1 MTAQLVNSLSTKIDQ
16 ARLPNHVAVIMDGNG
31 RWAKQRGLPRIE
43 GHRRG
48 ATALKEMLRYCK
60 DLGIKTLTAYAF
72 STENWGRPITEVN
85 FLMGLFERLLQKELA
100 EMEEEE
106 VCINFIGDLTPLPPS
121 LQQEIRRSMERTRNN
136 QGVFFNVAINY
147 GSRHEMVTACKA
159 IARKVQQGELS
170 TEAINDQTIAQ
181 HLYTSASPDPD
192 LLIRTSGE
200 MRLSNFMLW
209 QLAYTEIYVTD
220 TLWPDFNIE
229 QFEQAIASFQQ
240 RDRRFGKLDLTINH
254 DQ

>member
-1 MTAQLVNSLSTKIDQ
+1 
-16 ARLPNHVAVIMDGNG
+16 
-31 RWAKQRGLPRIE
+31 
-43 GHRRG
+43 
-48 ATALKEMLRYCK
+48 
-60 DLGIKTLTAYAF
+60 
-72 STENWGRPITEVN
+72 
-85 FLMGLFERLLQKELA
+85 
-100 EMEEEE
+100 
-106 VCINFIGDLTPLPPS
+106 
-121 LQQEIRRSMERTRNN
+121 
-136 QGVFFNVAINY
+136 
-147 GSRHEMVTACKA
+147 
-159 IARKVQQGELS
+159 

-220 TLWPDFNIE
+220 TLWPDFDTE
-229 QFEQAIASFQQ
+229 QFRQAIASFQQ

>member
-1 MTAQLVNSLSTKIDQ
+1 MTAQLVTNLPIAINQ
-16 ARLPNHVAVIMDGNG
+16 AQLPRHVAVIMDGNG

-48 ATALKEMLRYCK
+48 ANALKEMLRYCK
-60 DLGIKTLTAYAF
+60 DLGVETLTAYAF
-72 STENWGRPITEVN
+72 STENWGRPTGEVN
-85 FLMGLFERLLQKELA
+85 FLMGLFERLLQKELK
-100 EMEEEE
+100 EMEAEA

-121 LQQEIRRSMERTRNN
+121 LQQEMYRSMERTKHN

-147 GSRHEMVTACKA
+147 GSRHEMINACKA
-159 IARKVQQGELS
+159 IATKVQQGELS
-170 TEAINDQTIAQ
+170 ADSINDQTISQ
-181 HLYTSASPDPD
+181 HLYTAASPDPD

-220 TLWPDFNIE
+220 TLWPDFDNE
-229 QFEQAIASFQQ
+229 QFDQAILSFQQ
-240 RDRRFGKLDLTINH
+240 RDRRFGKVK
-254 DQ
+254 

>member
-1 MTAQLVNSLSTKIDQ
+1 MTAQLLTSVSPEVNLAK
-16 ARLPNHVAVIMDGNG
+16 LPQHVAVIMDGNG

-48 ATALKEMLRYCK
+48 ANTLKEMLRYCK

-72 STENWGRPITEVN
+72 STENWGRPTGEVN
-85 FLMGLFERLLQKELA
+85 FLMTLFERLLQKELK

-106 VCINFIGDLTPLPPS
+106 VCINFIGDLTPLPES
-121 LQQEIRRSMERTRNN
+121 LQQEMRLSMERTQNN

-147 GSRHEMVTACKA
+147 GSRHEMINACRA
-159 IARKVQQGELS
+159 IAEKVQQGELS
-170 TEAINDQTIAQ
+170 ADSIDDDTISQ

-200 MRLSNFMLW
+200 MRLSNFLLW
-209 QLAYTEIYVTD
+209 QLAYTEIYVTE
-220 TLWPDFNIE
+220 TLWPDFDSV
-229 QFEQAIASFQQ
+229 QFDRALEAFQQ
-240 RDRRFGKLDLTINH
+240 RDRRFGKVK
-254 DQ
+254 